1 MAETIV
7 KVPSTANYD
16 FDFLAFSFGGKHSY
30 DDFGIYRTLDG
41 DRYNIDLAPT
51 LMDMTAD
58 VPSSDGMY
66 FFNTLHKQKDFN
78 VSFAFDDLSEEKMQE
93 MKKWLDGKDLKPLWF
108 EEAPYKVYTA
118 KVTGQPQLKVVCFT
132 KMANGEKK
140 RVYKGEGT
148 LVFTA
153 YWPYGHTPDK
163 IDQDYFKLT
172 KDINYNSFEPIRG
185 QYFYIKSPDVTNASL
200 VLYYNSGTSSE
211 PVPIVNGVGIVTF
224 DNEVLI
230 NSMTAQANGRYYIY
244 KTDASNT
251 ESSRELKPCLQ
262 NGRLLNSYNEFYD
275 KTQWG
280 NVLLASGT
288 PSQGENAGELPAYF
302 VFSKSDDTN
311 KNTVI
316 AVGDLI
322 ITLKQDVHNLQWDS
336 KTGIVSGT
344 SSESST
350 STRKPVAHIGNTL
363 GSIPV
368 GGVKGKWGVR
378 TIDENGAYQYSITN
392 CSLNYHYWYY

>member
-1 MAETIV
+1 MKLKRKEELMAESIV

-30 DDFGIYRTLDG
+30 DDFGVYRTLDG

-58 VPSSDGMY
+58 LPSADGVY
-66 FFNTLHKQKDFN
+66 FFNTLHKQKNFN
-78 VSFAFDDLSEEKMQE
+78 ISFAFDDLSEEKMQE

-132 KMANGEKK
+132 KLVNGEKK

-163 IDQDYFKLT
+163 IEQDYFKLT

-185 QYFYIKSPDVTNASL
+185 QYFYIKSPDVTNANL
-200 VLYYNSGTSSE
+200 VLYYNSEATGK
-211 PVPIVNGVGIVTF
+211 PVPIVNREGTVTF

-230 NSMTAQANGRYYIY
+230 NSITA
-244 KTDASNT
+244 
-251 ESSRELKPCLQ
+251 
-262 NGRLLNSYNEFYD
+262 
-275 KTQWG
+275 
-280 NVLLASGT
+280 
-288 PSQGENAGELPAYF
+288 
-302 VFSKSDDTN
+302 
-311 KNTVI
+311 
-316 AVGDLI
+316 
-322 ITLKQDVHNLQWDS
+322 
-336 KTGIVSGT
+336 
-344 SSESST
+344 
-350 STRKPVAHIGNTL
+350 
-363 GSIPV
+363 
-368 GGVKGKWGVR
+368 
-378 TIDENGAYQYSITN
+378 
-392 CSLNYHYWYY
+392 